1 MDIIALLCVLFILLN
16 IQYPKRG
23 SIFHDDAL
31 QKNRTNALKGF
42 AAILIVL
49 GHLGLTVQSGAS
61 LPILK
66 QTGMFVVT
74 IFFALSGYGL
84 VLSYKASSCKLM
96 GYWKK
101 RLLTVILPY
110 AIFTVI
116 YILVRMYLGESISA
130 KSVAMSFVNGTPLVR
145 YSWFVEVIIV
155 CYAAFWVL
163 AKLAKDDVSFMC
175 FGMTVFT
182 VIFCL
187 GMKKLGFES
196 FWYNTVIS
204 FTIGMLWANNRRD
217 FAEKLKKHLIAYLLG
232 TLLIFACIVYCT
244 RVLWWWGDLGE
255 MLVTSVFV
263 IFVLMLQYLVPAR
276 SNAVTRFIGDIS
288 FEMYMSHGAFIMLLW
303 PLPFFKANPL
313 IFGIAVYVGSILT
326 AWLMHML
333 IGAIKKT
340 LLKK

>member
-1 MDIIALLCVLFILLN
+1 MDVIALLCVLFILVN

-23 SIFHDDAL
+23 SVFHEDAL
-31 QKNRTNALKGF
+31 QKNRTNALKAF

-49 GHLGLTVQSGAS
+49 GHLGLTVQSGISA
-61 LPILK
+61 PVLK

-84 VLSYKASSCKLM
+84 VLSYKASGCKLK

-116 YILVRMYLGESISA
+116 YIFIRMYLGENISG
-130 KSVAMSFVNGTPLVR
+130 KSVALSFVNGTPMVR
-145 YSWFVEVIIV
+145 YSWFIEVIIV
-155 CYAAFWVL
+155 CYAVFWLL

-182 VIFCL
+182 VLFCL

-196 FWYNTVIS
+196 FWYNTTIS
-204 FTIGMLWANNRRD
+204 FAIGMLWANNRRD
-217 FAEKLKKHLIAYLLG
+217 FAEKLKKHLPAYLLG
-232 TLLIFACIVYCT
+232 TLIIFACTVYCA
-244 RVLWWWGDLGE
+244 RILWWWGDLGE

-263 IFVLMLQYLVPAR
+263 ILVLMLQYLVPAR
-276 SNAVTRFIGDIS
+276 SNAVTKFIGDIS
-288 FEMYMSHGAFIMLLW
+288 FELYMSHGAFIMLLW
-303 PLPFFKANPL
+303 PRPFFKANP
-313 IFGIAVYVGSILT
+313 IAFGIAVFVCSIIT
-326 AWLMHML
+326 AWLMHLL
-333 IGAIKKT
+333 IGSIKKP